1 MSVNIDSDDILD
13 AISDE
18 YAEEI
23 AEAEVEA
30 QIESF
35 KQFGIDSDSIESAVI
50 TKLAGQLDV
59 DSETLT
65 GGGAGGGSNGAA
77 DLRKV
82 EEIDSPD
89 EWVSMEV
96 EVVDIW
102 DSSDTD
108 SIAQAGLLSDGTGR
122 IKFTSWDKSN
132 LMLLNHGEQYRLE
145 NVITD
150 EFNGRMSVN
159 LNSSTDISFLDGE
172 KNLSD
177 DVEVSGAAVALQ
189 AGSGLI
195 KRCAEDDCSRTLGMN
210 GDCEDHGEV
219 DSELDIRLKLVLDDG
234 TETVTTVLNDHDTI
248 AEMTGIGF
256 EEARQMAQ
264 DALDHEVVADEM
276 EDRVLGRYYTVTG
289 VQLGDI
295 VAVNDI
301 EQHHETADITD
312 LLIKARS
319 L

>member
-77 DLRKV
+77 DLREV

-295 VAVNDI
+295 VAANDI
-301 EQHHETADITD
+301 EQHHETTDITD